1 MKIWVDAQ
9 LSPAIAAWLNR
20 TFEDITAASLHS
32 LDLRD
37 AIDYDIFT
45 KARLENA
52 IIMSKDDDFIQLIE
66 KYGSPPK
73 LLWITCGNTSNARLK
88 EVLSLTLK
96 KALTLLEK
104 GENIV
109 EISDK
114 TSY

>member
-1 MKIWVDAQ
+1 MLSFPRLLQHGLTALLRILQ
-9 LSPAIAAWLNR
+9 LYPY
-20 TFEDITAASLHS
+20 SLG
-32 LDLRD
+32 LRD

-45 KARLENA
+45 TAKQENA

-96 KALTLLEK
+96 KALTLLEN

-114 TSY
+114 KAY